1 MNELSGPKETNR
13 PAVVRPP
20 VIWHIA
26 SVTDEHQ
33 SVTVVFPVTN
43 EAPEKNQSDKVTEGA
58 QE

>member
-13 PAVVRPP
+13 PAVRPP

-43 EAPEKNQSDKVTEGA
+43 EVPEKNQSDKTTGGT